1 MAITET
7 GYHRST
13 FEEILSDLTLKTQ
26 ELFGEDIDVSEQ
38 TPLGKILQLMSYV
51 RGKDHELAELIY
63 YSRFP
68 NTASGTNLD
77 RLCPFFGITR
87 NVATPARYEV
97 EVTGDE
103 GTTIPVGFLVSTESG
118 IEYYNTTATTIA
130 TGDTT
135 CKITVEC
142 TEAGIMGNVTASE
155 IVEIVNPEAGIDSII
170 GTNIVMAGTDE
181 ESDNMLRQRMQIV
194 GAGGGSGN
202 EASIKA
208 ALLRVPTV
216 TSATVIVNETDH
228 SITCYVAGGENY
240 SQEIAKAI
248 FMTKPVGIKTNGD
261 VSVTITDDGGFSHTI
276 NYDTLESI
284 SVTVAIS
291 ISTTVDFE
299 GEAGIVAIQKNVAD
313 YINNLGFG
321 NDLILSALYGY
332 IYSVTGI
339 EKVTSLQLSTNGTT
353 FTTDDISISN
363 IQCAICNAV
372 NVTEV

>member
-13 FEEILSDLTLKTQ
+13 FEEILADLVLKAQ

-38 TPLGKILQLMSYV
+38 TPLGKILNMMAYV

-77 RLCPFFGITR
+77 RLCPFLGITR
-87 NVATPARYEV
+87 NVSIPARYEV

-103 GTTIPVGFLVSTESG
+103 GTTIPVGFLVATESG
-118 IEYYNTTATTIA
+118 IEYYNTMAATIEAGATTC
-130 TGDTT
+130 T
-135 CKITVEC
+135 ITVEC
-142 TEAGIMGNVTASE
+142 TTAGTMGNVTASE
-155 IVEIVNPEAGIDSII
+155 IVEIVNPEAGITSIV
-170 GTNIVMAGTDE
+170 GTNIIMAGVDE
-181 ESDNMLRQRMQIV
+181 ESDNALRQRMQIV
-194 GAGGGSGN
+194 GEGGGSGN
-202 EASIKA
+202 EASIRA

-216 TSATVIVNETDH
+216 TSATVIVDDTNH
-228 SITCYVAGGENY
+228 SITCYVAGGDDY
-240 SQEIAKAI
+240 SQEIAEAI

-261 VSVTITDDGGFSHTI
+261 IAVIVTDDGGFPHTI
-276 NYDTLESI
+276 NYSNLESI
-284 SVTVAIS
+284 SVSVSIS

-299 GEAGIVAIQKNVAD
+299 GDTGIAAIQKNVAD
-313 YINNLGFG
+313 YINSLGFG
-321 NDLILSALYGY
+321 TDLILSALYGY
-332 IYSVTGI
+332 IYSVTGV
-339 EKVTSLQLSTNGTT
+339 EKVTSLQLSTDGTT
-353 FTTDDISISN
+353 YTTDDIPISN